1 MSFLK
6 LLFWVSVLMF
16 GTLVVVAETEV
27 VAPDLQPITPCFRP
41 KSDKYY
47 QWAMDRHNELVKE
60 AEEQDIEVAFY
71 GDSLIQFLDD
81 DVWNRDA
88 KPIKAGNFGISSDR
102 VENLLWRLQNGEL
115 NGLRRL
121 KVAVVMIGSNNYGS
135 PSSAASIASGIE
147 MVLKTIHQRQ
157 PRAQILLLGLS
168 PEGWNKEDESRRQI
182 KAINVLLAGFKARQ
196 LCDDYLD
203 WGDALLNVDGSM
215 NRKLSKDGC
224 HYSKAGSEAF
234 FKAVK
239 PAILNCL
246 NQANLA
252 K

>member
-1 MSFLK
+1 MLSLK
-6 LLFWVSVLMF
+6 SLLLISLLMQ
-16 GTLVVVAETEV
+16 GALVVDAQVEA

-47 QWAMDRHNELVKE
+47 QWAMDRHNDLVRQ
-60 AEEQDIEVAFY
+60 AEGDDIEVAFY

-81 DVWNRDA
+81 DIWATEA
-88 KPIKAGNFGISSDR
+88 KPLKAGNFGISSDR

-135 PSSAASIASGIE
+135 SSSAASIAAGIE
-147 MVLKTIHQRQ
+147 MVLKLIHQRQ
-157 PRAQILLLGLS
+157 PHT
-168 PEGWNKEDESRRQI
+168 QI
-182 KAINVLLAGFKARQ
+182 KAINALLAGFKARQ
-196 LCDDYLD
+196 LCDNYLD
-203 WGDALLNVDGSM
+203 WGDALLNADGSM
-215 NRKLSKDGC
+215 NRELSKDGC
-224 HYSKAGSEAF
+224 HYSKAGSEVF

-239 PAILNCL
+239 PSILKCL
-246 NQANLA
+246 NQSDPV